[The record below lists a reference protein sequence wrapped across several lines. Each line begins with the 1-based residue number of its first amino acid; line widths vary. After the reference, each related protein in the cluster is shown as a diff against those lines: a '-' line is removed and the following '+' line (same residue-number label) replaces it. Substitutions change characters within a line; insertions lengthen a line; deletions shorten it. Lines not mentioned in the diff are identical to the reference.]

1 MYSYKNLFM
10 IILDNCLHLKICPY
24 ENNQA
29 GASVV
34 LHLVLWWL
42 GIHQMQILRT
52 FQMHWLEEFLF
63 LSFMKKKDKL
73 NVLNH
78 Y

>member
-1 MYSYKNLFM
+1 M

-34 LHLVLWWL
+34 LHLVFW
-42 GIHQMQILRT
+42 
-52 FQMHWLEEFLF
+52 
-63 LSFMKKKDKL
+63 
-73 NVLNH
+73 
-78 Y
+78 